1 MALYASAC
9 GSASVTGATLNEMTD
24 QRKQKST
31 PKGKDKSG
39 KAYEGIEIPVPKRKD
54 FEVLLKRAA
63 RRDTGND

>member
-1 MALYASAC
+1 
-9 GSASVTGATLNEMTD
+9 MTD